1 MIALKP
7 NGPRTFPRI
16 SVTKLGE
23 YVGSRSAA
31 RRKSILVDQKHPK
44 PFKTAIYNDC
54 FDPLVAFF
62 VDAGHDPAPVR
73 AAIQAIVARP
83 AVTEPPGELI

>member
-7 NGPRTFPRI
+7 HGTRQLPRI

-31 RRKSILVDQKHPK
+31 RRKTILTDQKHPK
-44 PFKTAIYNDC
+44 AFKTAIYNEC
-54 FDPLVAFF
+54 FDPLV
-62 VDAGHDPAPVR
+62 PSLLIPPTTR
-73 AAIQAIVARP
+73 ARF
-83 AVTEPPGELI
+83 GRR